1 MTSSSPYY
9 VGRLIPV
16 ALAIGV
22 AVASCGKSSPVSP
35 SAPPSAPLSVP
46 TQARTAVAIISIDG
60 LRPDAVQSGRAPNIL
75 ALTGRGA
82 YSWGAQT
89 ILPSNTLP
97 SHVSML
103 TGFLPE
109 AHGVTWDDYLPSR
122 GQIRVPTLFNAARAA
137 GRRTALFVGKEKF
150 THFRD
155 SDCCDVWRYSTGG
168 DQDLAGQAAVEASAG
183 VDLLVVHLPD
193 VDLAGHANQWM
204 SENYLAAVRRAD
216 DAVGRIV
223 RSLPPYATV
232 IVTADHGGHPT
243 GHGSADPLDTTIPWI
258 IVGPTVVQGRELSAL
273 IRTVDT
279 AATAAYVLGISLPAS
294 VNGRPVL
301 EAFNR

>member
-1 MTSSSPYY
+1 M
-9 VGRLIPV
+9 GRLIPA

-22 AVASCGKSSPVSP
+22 GMAMASCARSSPVSP
-35 SAPPSAPLSVP
+35 TSSLSAP
-46 TQARTAVAIISIDG
+46 TQARAAVAIISIDG
-60 LRPDAVQSGRAPNIL
+60 LRPDAVLSGGAPNIL

-82 YSWGAQT
+82 YSWSAQT

-109 AHGVTWDDYLPSR
+109 AHGITWDDYLPSR
-122 GQIRVPTLFNAARAA
+122 GQILVPTLFNAARAA
-137 GRRTALFVGKEKF
+137 GLRTALFAGKKKF

-155 SDCCDVWRYSTGG
+155 SGCCDVWQCCTGG
-168 DQDLAGQAAVEASAG
+168 DQDLAGQASVEASAG
-183 VDLLVVHLPD
+183 IDLLVVHLPD

-204 SENYLAAVRRAD
+204 SEGYLAAVRRAD

-223 RSLPPYATV
+223 GSLPPYATF

-243 GHGSADPLDTTIPWI
+243 GHGTADSLDTTIPWI
-258 IVGPTVVQGRELSAL
+258 IVGPAIVQGRPLSSP

-279 AATAAYVLGISLPAS
+279 AATAAYVLGISLPAG
-294 VNGRPVL
+294 VTGRPVL